1 MENKEGNMA
10 EKAAAPKQK
19 VAAESAV
26 AAEPAVALVGGGVLV
41 PLTPLNTLEPMYWQN
56 NNSITGG
63 QLIRGTPGLPIVQQT
78 SEFIVSAA
86 QLHALSTTPLQI
98 VEAPGLGFALVP
110 IFFIFMLRYAAPT
123 YVNTTDGTLY
133 VGWGDTAAKAV
144 ASPAVQL
151 SLADLIC
158 SPNSNLLVQSCTVNP
173 PLDLGLL
180 DNRPLTLATPALDT
194 LSAGGGHLHFIV
206 EYAIVATTT

>member
-1 MENKEGNMA
+1 M
-10 EKAAAPKQK
+10 
-19 VAAESAV
+19 
-26 AAEPAVALVGGGVLV
+26 GGILV
-41 PLTPLNTLEPMYWQN
+41 PLTPINTLEPMYWQN

-78 SEFIVSAA
+78 SEFIVTAA
-86 QLHALSTTPLQI
+86 QLHALNITPLQV

-123 YVNTTDGTLY
+123 YVNMTDGTLY
-133 VGWGDTAAKAV
+133 VGWGNTIAKVVAA
-144 ASPAVQL
+144 PALQL
-151 SLADLIC
+151 SLADVIC
-158 SPNSNLLVQSCTVNP
+158 SPNSNMRVHPCTVDP

-180 DNRPLTLATPALDT
+180 DNRPLTLAIPALDT

-206 EYAIVATTT
+206 EYAIVATTL